1 MKSAWKQS
9 NEILCF
15 FGIYELIIAI
25 VVVVVWLLLCCC
37 ERGVIVY
44 FIDRLMVMSLGNMGQ
59 STVVRTLL
67 LLLLF
72 VLDVSR
78 LVSDQ
83 WFQNGNNLDHVELF
97 EILHDFINILVC
109 KWMFF
114 IDELMIFT
122 NDS

>member
-1 MKSAWKQS
+1 MKFYVFLGFTS
-9 NEILCF
+9 LLLLLLLLL
-15 FGIYELIIAI
+15 FGYCC
-25 VVVVVWLLLCCC
+25 VVV
-37 ERGVIVY
+37 Y
-44 FIDRLMVMSLGNMGQ
+44 FVDRLMVMRLGNMGQ

-67 LLLLF
+67 LFLLF